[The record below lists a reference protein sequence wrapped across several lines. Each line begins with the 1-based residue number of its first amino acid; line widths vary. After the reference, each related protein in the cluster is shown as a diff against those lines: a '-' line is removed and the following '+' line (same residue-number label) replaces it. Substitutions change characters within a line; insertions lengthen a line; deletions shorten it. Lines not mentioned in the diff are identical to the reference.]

1 MALPVPTRRIPS
13 ANGSSVPKWP
23 ILSFLLPLPL
33 PRHSNKRGRIRRIQ
47 SKEVMPAGLL
57 IGIIKGKSLNA
68 RGSLLRFKDSIDF
81 GVTFLKAASFCLVK
95 MTSRP

>member
-1 MALPVPTRRIPS
+1 
-13 ANGSSVPKWP
+13 
-23 ILSFLLPLPL
+23 
-33 PRHSNKRGRIRRIQ
+33 
-47 SKEVMPAGLL
+47 MPAGLL